1 MCHSNIMFHMHRAIK
16 QMADVWNAKCQQRA
30 ICIATTGRGKGALLM
45 HYLCYAR
52 WLCTNFVPQG
62 IRRLLLICPLGK
74 AINQSCRGNAGWTT
88 YKSFQTKIPEF
99 WMKLLWHTHISNMYI
114 VFCWELCPSSL
125 FTTRVDLYDKN
136 ENEPLHTKDQQ
147 KVSRDDM
154 FDAKNK
160 RGPTWP
166 YMVRQTRPL
175 HYDCGFPL
183 LAGNLPPFHH
193 PHFPPVP
200 FRIPPFCF
208 PSKYI
213 HIIHGTHV
221 HPWGTITSED
231 ALQSIY
237 CGKSAW
243 DSSDS
248 FWAKRKLKVS
258 REHITFCSLLQ
269 LELNWFRE
277 MGLSKTKNEIWSE
290 CKIPF

>member
-88 YKSFQTKIPEF
+88 YNSFQTKIPEF

-114 VFCWELCPSSL
+114 L
-125 FTTRVDLYDKN
+125 FFV
-136 ENEPLHTKDQQ
+136 ENYIHLPCSRPGWTYMIRTKMNHSIQRTNKKFHATICLMQ
-147 KVSRDDM
+147 
-154 FDAKNK
+154 KNK

-166 YMVRQTRPL
+166 YMVRQARPL
-175 HYDCGFPL
+175 HYDCGFPF

-200 FRIPPFCF
+200 FRIPQKQSFLFPFKIYSYHSRHSR
-208 PSKYI
+208 PSLG
-213 HIIHGTHV
+213 HH
-221 HPWGTITSED
+221 
-231 ALQSIY
+231 
-237 CGKSAW
+237 
-243 DSSDS
+243 S
-248 FWAKRKLKVS
+248 FWRCFTKY
-258 REHITFCSLLQ
+258 LLWEKC
-269 LELNWFRE
+269 LGYF
-277 MGLSKTKNEIWSE
+277 G
-290 CKIPF
+290 